1 MNIFKKIFSTDG
13 RLNRLRYL
21 KYMIMLAIVSG
32 LSTFVMSSMLTFFTG
47 DPTGVPVKM
56 VTLMWALIA
65 GAGNVML
72 MIRRLHDLG
81 RNGMFW
87 LVALIPAVGLIF
99 SIYLFCAPGQ
109 VGWNQYGADPLDE
122 DYRNHAL
129 D

>member
-1 MNIFKKIFSTDG
+1 MSIFNEIFRTDG
-13 RLNRLRYL
+13 RLNRLRYI
-21 KYMIMLAIVSG
+21 KYMILLALVSG
-32 LSTFVMSSMLTFFTG
+32 ISTFVMSSMLTFFTG
-47 DPTGVPVKM
+47 NHESPAVM
-56 VTLMWALIA
+56 LVTLMWALIA

-109 VGWNQYGADPLDE
+109 VGWNEYGADPLTE
-122 DYRNHAL
+122 D
-129 D
+129 